1 MKSCINSILKQLNE
15 LQNGKPWVGET
26 FDKKLADITEQE
38 AFLRPLPNI
47 HSIAEI
53 LAHLTSWRKE
63 TNLKIKTGKGS
74 LTTDSYENWPDN
86 SQLQSIGWD
95 KLQEDYRKGLSE
107 LIVLLQSKDDKF
119 LDETYYDLDFKGTFP
134 YSFVVEGMLHHD
146 IYHLG
151 QIGLIIKLIKYNKGQ

>member
-1 MKSCINSILKQLNE
+1 MKLRIDSILRQLNE

-26 FDKKLADITEQE
+26 FDKKLAVITEQE

-86 SQLQSIGWD
+86 SELQSIGWD
-95 KLQEDYRKGLSE
+95 KLQEEYNNSLSE
-107 LIVLLQSKDDKF
+107 LILLLQSKDDPF
-119 LDETYYDLDFKGTFP
+119 LDETYYDLDFKGTYP
-134 YSFVVEGMLHHD
+134 YSFAVEGMLHHD

-151 QIGLIIKLIKYNKGQ
+151 QMGLIIKLIKCHKE